1 MTCRLEGGCDRPSDS
16 PVATGDNGNLRF
28 LGHMGNATGRTRGLN
43 LLDWVSPR
51 TLEYVAA
58 NRRLES
64 APQSVYSITGAR
76 SSLSDDQ
83 DHRKRVYLI
92 AMSLRVLCFLAAI
105 IIPAPLPIR
114 ASLAAAAIF
123 LPYFAVVVANASRR
137 QPAAVIEAQ
146 TGSYTPDR
154 PGLSGRQAP
163 LD

>member
-1 MTCRLEGGCDRPSDS
+1 VGNGTGSQSGPDLPDR
-16 PVATGDNGNLRF
+16 
-28 LGHMGNATGRTRGLN
+28 
-43 LLDWVSPR
+43 VSPR

-58 NRRLES
+58 NRRLDS

-92 AMSLRVLCFLAAI
+92 AMSLRVVCFLAAI
-105 IIPAPLPIR
+105 IVPAPLPIR
-114 ASLAAAAIF
+114 VSLAAAAIF

-137 QPAAVIEAQ
+137 QPATVLQAE

-154 PGLSGRQAP
+154 PGLPGRPAP
-163 LD
+163 RD